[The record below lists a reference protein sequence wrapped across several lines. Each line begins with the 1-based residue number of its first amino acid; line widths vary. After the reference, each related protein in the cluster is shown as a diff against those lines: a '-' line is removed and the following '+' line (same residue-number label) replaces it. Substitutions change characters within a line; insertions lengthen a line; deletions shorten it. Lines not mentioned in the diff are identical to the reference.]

1 MSVAKIDGASRIT
14 RFVSVA
20 SLIFF
25 VCAVWTLVGSAQLT
39 GNAANSPAIVYVS
52 NGGGGIT
59 EINTATN
66 SVIATAPFPSN
77 ANGVV
82 VSPNGRRIYASNRDV
97 GQVTVF
103 DAATN
108 VPIMVISVG
117 NGNDNLGLA
126 ISPDGS
132 LVYVA
137 NQSSGTVTVIA
148 TATNTVVQTIST
160 GLEPIWITFSA
171 NGSRAY
177 VSNQLSGIPPMAKRT
192 ASFSDALRAAIMTR
206 PVCSA
211 RPNNSELSS
220 LASSICP

>member
-1 MSVAKIDGASRIT
+1 M
-14 RFVSVA
+14 
-20 SLIFF
+20 
-25 VCAVWTLVGSAQLT
+25 
-39 GNAANSPAIVYVS
+39 
-52 NGGGGIT
+52 
-59 EINTATN
+59 
-66 SVIATAPFPSN
+66 
-77 ANGVV
+77 
-82 VSPNGRRIYASNRDV
+82 
-97 GQVTVF
+97 TVF

-126 ISPDGS
+126 ISPDGR